1 VDAIEEQDNSDL
13 ESILGQER
21 SVIYAGKI
29 NGLSGTM
36 SYL

>member
-1 VDAIEEQDNSDL
+1 MDAIEEQDNRGL

-29 NGLSGTM
+29 DGLSGTM